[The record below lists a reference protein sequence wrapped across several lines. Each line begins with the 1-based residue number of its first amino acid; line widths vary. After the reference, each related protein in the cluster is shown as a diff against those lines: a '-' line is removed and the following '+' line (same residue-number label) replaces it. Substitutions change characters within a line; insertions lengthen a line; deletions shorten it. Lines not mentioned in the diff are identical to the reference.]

1 MIIAFQQVLLLQLL
15 YYLIKPSIKSVS
27 CLPLIRLGFGSLERM
42 GNTEH
47 ADNQN
52 SRAEGL
58 GIYLAVLMNQ
68 WWLLKVW
75 KVLLKAENRNFAV
88 MYSYNGEKKRQKP
101 RVMEARPASFERLMG
116 TT

>member
-1 MIIAFQQVLLLQLL
+1 MFSTSFVTPITLLSN
-15 YYLIKPSIKSVS
+15 KTIKSVS

-52 SRAEGL
+52 SSAEGL

-68 WWLLKVW
+68 WGLVTSL
-75 KVLLKAENRNFAV
+75 E
-88 MYSYNGEKKRQKP
+88 S
-101 RVMEARPASFERLMG
+101 ASKC
-116 TT
+116 